1 MTDQM
6 PLGLDAELYGRAFGQ
21 LAGPVHWPSLTAE
34 ERQGRSSELDHWVRE
49 FVARFDV
56 DIRVVPPCWQLHI
69 GMVEAL
75 SALRDHERAS
85 YADTASPTAAVDWLR
100 ALRDVE
106 ARLHELASKTQCSA
120 QAHRAGITRIW
131 PDDTDV
137 GRGVS

>member
-1 MTDQM
+1 MSNQM
-6 PLGLDAELYGRAFGQ
+6 PLNLDAELYGRAFGQ

-34 ERQGRSSELDHWVRE
+34 EREGRSSELDHWVRE
-49 FVARFDV
+49 LVARFDI
-56 DIRVVPPCWQLHI
+56 DIRIVPPCWHQHN

-85 YADTASPTAAVDWLR
+85 YAETASPIAAVDWFR

-120 QAHRAGITRIW
+120 QAHRGGINRIW

-137 GRGVS
+137 G